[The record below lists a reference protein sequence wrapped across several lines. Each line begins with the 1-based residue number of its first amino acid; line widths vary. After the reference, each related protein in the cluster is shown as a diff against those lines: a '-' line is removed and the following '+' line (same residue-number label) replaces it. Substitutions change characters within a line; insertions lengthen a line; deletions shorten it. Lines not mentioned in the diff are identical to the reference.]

1 MVPSLNY
8 TLRTINNILSCV
20 GVQQGDPF
28 RPFVLYPIVEQIKM
42 KVLSLLINSFIP
54 RLSPECNVDA

>member
-1 MVPSLNY
+1 MVSSLSY
-8 TLRTINNILSCV
+8 TLRTINKILSCV

-42 KVLSLLINSFIP
+42 KVLSLLINSLVP
-54 RLSPECNVDA
+54 RLSPECDVDA